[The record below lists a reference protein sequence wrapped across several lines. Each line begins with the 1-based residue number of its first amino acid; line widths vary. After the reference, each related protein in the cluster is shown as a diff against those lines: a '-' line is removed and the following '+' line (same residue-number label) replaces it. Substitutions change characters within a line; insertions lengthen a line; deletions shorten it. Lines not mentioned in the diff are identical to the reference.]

1 MPSSYVASRFSRF
14 ALTLACLLALVAGC
28 GGGGGDTN
36 MGADAAVSM
45 LDGSTPTDDAS
56 MIVGPHVTSM
66 TPTDGSL
73 GVAEDAVFVFVFSE
87 RMDTD
92 ATQAAYVSDELP
104 AADVN
109 FLWNDDG
116 DTLTVAPKE
125 PLAYAEGDELVAALS
140 YGMRITTAAT
150 SFDGVALAEEASLSV
165 STLRRIVMQPP
176 LVAEL
181 SGRVS
186 ASGVAVEDSL
196 QIGDSSSNIAFAGF
210 VAFSLDSVPSGV
222 TLESARFQAGEFNLV
237 GDPDHDLGMLVAQ
250 HVIYSA
256 LDADAYAAALLAT
269 TPAEVNVFRMPTE
282 VGFVRTVTLTE
293 FVQSDLTNRASRGD
307 VTRARL
313 RYATATD
320 SGNDSDQV
328 LLDLAQATLTVT
340 YLAE

>member
-210 VAFSLDSVPSGV
+210 VAFSLDSVPSG
-222 TLESARFQAGEFNLV
+222 
-237 GDPDHDLGMLVAQ
+237 
-250 HVIYSA
+250 
-256 LDADAYAAALLAT
+256 
-269 TPAEVNVFRMPTE
+269 
-282 VGFVRTVTLTE
+282 
-293 FVQSDLTNRASRGD
+293 SR
-307 VTRARL
+307 
-313 RYATATD
+313 
-320 SGNDSDQV
+320 SP
-328 LLDLAQATLTVT
+328 
-340 YLAE
+340 

>member
-1 MPSSYVASRFSRF
+1 M
-14 ALTLACLLALVAGC
+14 
-28 GGGGGDTN
+28 
-36 MGADAAVSM
+36 
-45 LDGSTPTDDAS
+45 
-56 MIVGPHVTSM
+56 
-66 TPTDGSL
+66 
-73 GVAEDAVFVFVFSE
+73 
-87 RMDTD
+87 
-92 ATQAAYVSDELP
+92 
-104 AADVN
+104 
-109 FLWNDDG
+109 
-116 DTLTVAPKE
+116 
-125 PLAYAEGDELVAALS
+125 
-140 YGMRITTAAT
+140 
-150 SFDGVALAEEASLSV
+150 
-165 STLRRIVMQPP
+165 
-176 LVAEL
+176 
-181 SGRVS
+181 
-186 ASGVAVEDSL
+186 
-196 QIGDSSSNIAFAGF
+196 
-210 VAFSLDSVPSGV
+210 AFSLDSVPSGV